1 MDLINSLLKG
11 NKRACARL
19 ISIIE
24 NEQEGYF
31 DILKEIHKNTK
42 GAYVIGITGPPGA
55 GKSTLTD
62 KLVKKL
68 RKLDKKIGII
78 AIDPTSPFSKGAIL
92 GDRIRMSDLN
102 LDPDVFIRSMGTRGY
117 LGGLSKATYGA
128 IKVMD
133 AYGCDYIF
141 VETVGVGQS
150 EVDIVKTADTT
161 VMVMVPGLGDDIQAI
176 KAGVMEIG
184 DVFVVNKA
192 DKDGAKRTLLEIEMM
207 LDFKKNWEFRPPVS
221 MAVANDGSGVDELL
235 RNIMNH
241 KNYQEKN
248 DILKSKVLKRNKSEI
263 REIIH
268 RKIEKE
274 IQNIQNEKEVEGMII
289 KTLSKELDPY
299 TVSEKIFNRI
309 IKEN

>member
-1 MDLINSLLKG
+1 MDLIKSLLEG

-31 DILKEIHKNTK
+31 NILKDIHKNTK

-68 RKLDKKIGII
+68 REQEQKVGII

-102 LDPDVFIRSMGTRGY
+102 LDPGVFIRSMGTRGY

-192 DKDGAKRTLLEIEMM
+192 DKEGAKRTSLEIEMM
-207 LDFKKNWEFRPPVS
+207 LDFKKDWDFRPPVT

-235 RNIMNH
+235 QNIINH
-241 KNYQEKN
+241 KDYQEKN
-248 DILKSKVLKRNKSEI
+248 DVLNRKVLQRNKSEI

-268 RKIEKE
+268 RKIEDK

-289 KTLSKELDPY
+289 KTLSKEIDPY
-299 TVSEKIFNRI
+299 TVSEKIFNKL
-309 IKEN
+309 IK

>member
-1 MDLINSLLKG
+1 MDLIEQLLKG

-24 NEQEGYF
+24 NESEGYL
-31 DILKEIHKNTK
+31 DLLKDIHKNAK

-55 GKSTLTD
+55 GKSTLTN
-62 KLVKKL
+62 KLAKKL
-68 RKLDKKIGII
+68 REQDKKIGII
-78 AIDPTSPFSKGAIL
+78 AIDPTSPFTKGAIL

-102 LDPDVFIRSMGTRGY
+102 SDSGVFIRSMGTRGY

-184 DVFVVNKA
+184 DVFVVNKS
-192 DKDGAKRTLLEIEMM
+192 DKEGAKKTLIEIEMM
-207 LDFKKNWEFRPPVS
+207 LDFKKDWEFRPLVS
-221 MAVANDGSGVDELL
+221 MAISSEGKGIDELL
-235 RNIMNH
+235 ENIMKH
-241 KNYQEKN
+241 KNYQEKSGK
-248 DILKSKVLKRNKSEI
+248 LTEKMLERNKSEI
-263 REIIH
+263 KEIIH
-268 RKIEKE
+268 RKIEKK
-274 IQNIQNEKEVEGMII
+274 IQNIESEKEIENMII
-289 KTLSKELDPY
+289 KTLNKELDPY
-299 TVSEKIFNRI
+299 TVSENILSKI
-309 IKEN
+309 IKDF